1 MANVYPVTLTA
12 CSLYVFNKYD
22 FQYNAWREKAQH
34 YKLLIKKKEIN
45 IQTSSDQNLRPTPPL
60 NLKALEGGRVIEVNT
75 HLIVD

>member
-22 FQYNAWREKAQH
+22 FQYNAWPEKAQH

-45 IQTSSDQNLRPTPPL
+45 IQTSSDQNLRPTPSL